1 MPPLPTAQTA
11 RKRWGR
17 GGQPAGDGEDG
28 GGEDRPGARQALY
41 PRSHLCNEF
50 QLPKHHEHHNIM
62 TGTLRYSVYC
72 LSGVGFFHSHTSSE
86 VIKIIKSTLQVKKET
101 EA

>member
-1 MPPLPTAQTA
+1 MPPLPTSQTA
-11 RKRWGR
+11 RERWGR

-28 GGEDRPGARQALY
+28 GGEDRPGAWQALY

-50 QLPKHHEHHNIM
+50 LSIMNFISIM

-72 LSGVGFFHSHTSSE
+72 LSGVGFFHSHTNSE
-86 VIKIIKSTLQVKKET
+86 VIKIIKSTLQMKKET

>member
-1 MPPLPTAQTA
+1 
-11 RKRWGR
+11 
-17 GGQPAGDGEDG
+17 
-28 GGEDRPGARQALY
+28 
-41 PRSHLCNEF
+41 
-50 QLPKHHEHHNIM
+50 M